1 MAITLEDK
9 MAALPP
15 ERRQQVEAMTAMLVA
30 EEKSLK
36 DLRQAMA
43 LTQERLAEL
52 LDIRQESISR
62 IEKRHDLLL
71 STLQSYVKAMGG
83 QLRLVAEFPGRP
95 PVILKGLEAMG
106 SEPMDG
112 AVRKRDPTDKE
123 PVSS

>member
-106 SEPMDG
+106 SEPMD
-112 AVRKRDPTDKE
+112 AAARKRDPTDKE

>member
-9 MAALPP
+9 MAALTPD
-15 ERRQQVEAMTAMLVA
+15 RRQKIEAMTAELVA
-30 EEKSLK
+30 EEASLR

-43 LTQERLAEL
+43 MTQEHLAEL
-52 LDIRQESISR
+52 LQIRQESVSR

-95 PVILKGLEAMG
+95 PVVLKGLESVNAESRNETTTPG
-106 SEPMDG
+106 RSP
-112 AVRKRDPTDKE
+112 R
-123 PVSS
+123 

>member
-112 AVRKRDPTDKE
+112 AFKKRDPTDK
-123 PVSS
+123 